1 VQPVSRSVAGTPSPE
16 EGEKVWSNPFA
27 EVSEA
32 DHPDAEFVEQ
42 AQHGNR
48 ATLEKL
54 VLRHQAWIY
63 HNAIRITFHPQD
75 AEEVTRDVGAN

>member
-1 VQPVSRSVAGTPSPE
+1 M
-16 EGEKVWSNPFA
+16 WSNPLA

-48 ATLEKL
+48 AAQEKL
-54 VLRHQAWIY
+54 VVRHPAWIY
-63 HNAIRITFHPQD
+63 NISIRMVFHPQD
-75 AEEVTRDVGAN
+75 AEEVTHEVGAN

>member
-1 VQPVSRSVAGTPSPE
+1 VQPVSRSVAGTPSPK

-48 ATLEKL
+48 AALEKL
-54 VLRHQAWIY
+54 VLPHQAWIY
-63 HNAIRITFHPQD
+63 NIAIRMVFHPQD
-75 AEEVTRDVGAN
+75 AEEVTQEVGAN